1 MAFNFDLIAA
11 LERVAKQGTGR
22 PADTLEKVVTMPGL
36 DKLAR
41 AIRELQAEVI
51 SLDGNE
57 HKIVLAFQEVE
68 RESEAMQSEIR
79 AKRADVKERLTRLQG
94 EMIEAVKSCGI
105 MASIPGDRDAQ
116 G

>member
-1 MAFNFDLIAA
+1 MACNVDLIAA
-11 LERVAKQGTGR
+11 LERVAKQSTGR

-51 SLDGNE
+51 GLDGEE
-57 HKIVLAFQEVE
+57 HKVLLAFQEVE
-68 RESEAMQSEIR
+68 RESAAMQSEIR
-79 AKRADVKERLTRLQG
+79 SKRADVKERLARLQG
-94 EMIEAVKSCGI
+94 QMIEAVKACGI
-105 MASIPGDRDAQ
+105 MASIPGDRDA